1 MPALSPT
8 MDQGNIVKWRKKEG
22 DKIDVGDVICEIETD
37 KATLEFESLEEGK
50 FCRFFL
56 WGDSDNM
63 GFILGIFNIS
73 DISVSSL
80 LVKRV
85 TFECFRSNQGIW
97 K

>member
-37 KATLEFESLEEGK
+37 KATLEFESLEEG
-50 FCRFFL
+50 FFL